1 MAAAGGE
8 PGSRLIDRLVTAPH
22 QFDFFQAVRLAQNA
36 VYLDAVAEGREPP
49 CEVGSTT
56 SNAEVDPPVTFHCAV
71 TLGFPGAAVT
81 RAQILSDA
89 DDGWDDARSDAAVAA
104 EGEPATQVPRMDLE
118 VACFGLVGP
127 TGSLPLF
134 YTTLV
139 IDRIRRFR
147 DHSLQAFLD
156 VFNHR
161 AISLLYR
168 TWAKYRQPVQQ
179 ERTLLRGIGTEW
191 DDGAARPRDA
201 ITAAVACLVGLGGRG
216 LSGKMAIDDDVIFRY
231 AGHYSHFPR
240 CAESLELLLS
250 DLYGVPVQVH
260 QFVGRWL
267 DLEKPDQ
274 TRLGTREHPDGW
286 NTQLGS
292 MAIAGSRVWS
302 VQSVLEIS
310 AGPLS
315 LEQFRRRL
323 PGTLALAKIGDLA
336 RLYINLSYDIHVR
349 PILAAADV
357 PMTKLGG
364 TMVEADGSPAGS
376 RLGWTTWLLSAASTV
391 DRRDAAFAVV
401 P

>member
-8 PGSRLIDRLVTAPH
+8 PGTRLIDRLVAAPH

-36 VYLDAVAEGREPP
+36 VYFDAVAEGHEPP
-49 CEVGSTT
+49 GEVGSTAA
-56 SNAEVDPPVTFHCAV
+56 NAAAEAPVTFHCAA

-81 RAQILSDA
+81 RARILSE
-89 DDGWDDARSDAAVAA
+89 DDGGRNGAGSEASADAAANA
-104 EGEPATQVPRMDLE
+104 RVPRMELD
-118 VACFGLVGP
+118 VTCFGLFGP
-127 TGSLPLF
+127 TGSLPIF

-147 DHSLQAFLD
+147 DHTLQAFLD
-156 VFNHR
+156 IFNQR

-168 TWAKYRQPVQQ
+168 SWAKYRQPVQR
-179 ERTLLRGIGTEW
+179 ERTLVRGIGTEW
-191 DDGAARPRDA
+191 DDGAVKPRDA

-216 LSGKMAIDDDVIFRY
+216 LGGKLAVDDDVIFRY
-231 AGHYSHFPR
+231 AGHYAHFPR

-323 PGTLALAKIGDLA
+323 PGTLELAKIGDLA
-336 RLYINLSYDIHVR
+336 RLYINLNYDIHVR

-364 TMVEADGSPAGS
+364 AMVEADGSPAGS
-376 RLGWTTWLLSAASTV
+376 RLGWTTWLLSAPSAV
-391 DRRDAAFAVV
+391 DRHDAAFAVV